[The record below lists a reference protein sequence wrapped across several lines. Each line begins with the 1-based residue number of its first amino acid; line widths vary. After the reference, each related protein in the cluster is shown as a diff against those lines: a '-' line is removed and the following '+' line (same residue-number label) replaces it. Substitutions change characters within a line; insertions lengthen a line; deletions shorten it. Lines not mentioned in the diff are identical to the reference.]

1 MEIIVRVCGKYQMNF
16 FFSIRHRKMAFAV
29 TAALAALTDI
39 ACADDNNVSAPIQ
52 AAQTYVQASGTVD
65 MERNNTAAV
74 LVRINANYAYG
85 KNITGKGVTIA
96 MMDSGISATHRE
108 FAGAGKIATGFNAFN
123 GTNDVTDLLGHGT
136 HVAGIL
142 AANRDGKGIF
152 GVAYDATLLPVKVLS
167 DTGKSSISVLDA
179 GLRYAIGK
187 AAIVN
192 MSLGT
197 DVAYNPGALR
207 QAVQAGMLIVAAAGN
222 GGGVNPG
229 WPARFAKESW
239 ANNQII
245 AVGAVDASNR
255 IASFSNRAGDTA
267 AWFLV
272 APGVNIPSSYLNG
285 QYVYMSGT
293 SMATPVVSGAAALLK
308 QMWPA
313 LRAEQ
318 IANILF
324 VTATDLGAPGI
335 DPVYGRGLVNVE
347 KALQPIGSL
356 TTTTFNGK
364 TINVLAGSTQVS
376 SATTR
381 LWSLAA
387 SGQLQVVG
395 LDDYRRDF
403 KLDPRATL
411 IQPPG
416 LSLDQ
421 VFGSMERRFEA
432 ANRVLP
438 NGSKFVALYEW
449 HRPLADNMG
458 TSEAKPRLAAFSMT
472 SSQADDDEFAVG
484 SGGMAGHYFG
494 ASGLPLAEHLQ
505 LDNVTALAHPY
516 FSLLPGATHAAWTR
530 HIDGM
535 TLRFGMLASGPG
547 ATLVAQDEHVPRA
560 RSVLF
565 EAAKSFSQ
573 AALSLSL
580 TRIDE
585 MNGFLG
591 AYSGGPLALT
601 ADASTHALQAT
612 GAVLLAPKLALAG
625 QAAYAVTPGS
635 LVNNSLITEVTK
647 TRTNAFTLAL
657 VASDRFRTNDRLSI
671 ALSQPMRTYA
681 GQIAMDMLTGL
692 DADGKEQRERMQFS
706 MAPLG
711 RELRAEVNYL
721 LPLRDAA
728 SIGTTLMLR
737 HEPNN
742 MIEVPMEKLLALRYT
757 KQF

>member
-1 MEIIVRVCGKYQMNF
+1 MDLS
-16 FFSIRHRKMAFAV
+16 FSIRHRKIALAV
-29 TAALAALTDI
+29 AAALAALADT
-39 ACADDNNVSAPIQ
+39 ACADDNNASAPIQ
-52 AAQTYVQASGTVD
+52 TTQTYVPVAGTVD
-65 MERNNTAAV
+65 IERNNTAAV

-85 KNITGKGVTIA
+85 KGITGKGVTIA

-108 FAGAGKIATGFNAFN
+108 FTEMGKIATGFNAFN
-123 GTNDVTDLLGHGT
+123 VTNDVSDRLGHGT

-142 AANRDGKGIF
+142 AADRDGRGTF

-167 DTGKSSISVLDA
+167 DTGKSSTSVLDA

-197 DVAYNPGALR
+197 NTAYNPEALR

-222 GGGVNPG
+222 GGGANPG

-272 APGVNIPSSYLNG
+272 APGVNLPSSYLNG

-308 QMWPA
+308 QMWPT

-347 KALQPIGSL
+347 KALQPVGSL

-387 SGQLQVVG
+387 TGQLQVVG

-403 KLDPRATL
+403 KLDARATL
-411 IQPPG
+411 VQPPS
-416 LSLDQ
+416 LSLEQ
-421 VFGSMERRFEA
+421 VFGGMERRLEA

-438 NGSKFVALYEW
+438 NGSRFVALYEW
-449 HRPLADNMG
+449 RRPLADNM
-458 TSEAKPRLAAFSMT
+458 TPSETMPRLAAFSMT
-472 SSQADDDEFAVG
+472 SSKASGDELAIG
-484 SGGMAGHYFG
+484 SGGMAAHYFG
-494 ASGLPLAEHLQ
+494 SGGLPLAGQLQ
-505 LDNVTALAHPY
+505 LDSVTALAHPY
-516 FSLLPGATHAAWTR
+516 FSLLPGATHVAWGR

-535 TLRFGMLASGPG
+535 TFRFGMLASGPG
-547 ATLVAQDEHVPRA
+547 ATLVAQDSHVPRA

-565 EAAKSFSQ
+565 EAAKSFGP

-591 AYSGGPLALT
+591 TYSGGPLALT
-601 ADASTHALQAT
+601 VDASTHALQAT

-635 LVNNSLITEVTK
+635 LVNDSLITQVTK

-657 VASDRFRTNDRLSI
+657 VASDRFRLNDRLSI

-681 GQIAMDMLTGL
+681 GQISMDMLTGL
-692 DADGKEQRERMQFS
+692 DANGKEQRERMQFS
-706 MAPLG
+706 MVPLG

-721 LPLRDAA
+721 LPLHDAA
-728 SIGTTLMLR
+728 SVGMTLMLR

-742 MIEVPMEKLLALRYT
+742 MVETPMEKLLALRYT